1 VPRPAPRKT
10 GGLAAVRVER
20 PFATPREE
28 VYGMPQYLIVGVHPP
43 DLCPSANEKIRNLA
57 AEGGKG
63 MPALGEK
70 LGVKILATYVPM
82 TNHQVFVAV
91 EADDANAVREFA
103 FQGRLGQWNTIDI
116 LQTSTLEKALTRV
129 QELETI
135 Y

>member
-1 VPRPAPRKT
+1 
-10 GGLAAVRVER
+10 
-20 PFATPREE
+20 
-28 VYGMPQYLIVGVHPP
+28 MPQYLIVGVHPP

-57 AEGGKG
+57 AQGGKE

-103 FQGRLGQWNTIDI
+103 FQGRLGQWNTVEI
-116 LQTSTLEKALTRV
+116 LQTSTLEEALTRV